1 MSTWRIWGMPHPEV
15 QNWTHRMG
23 RIGVGNTAA
32 ALTSELP
39 SASHCSRRW
48 APPGE
53 TRPRGISSLTYC
65 SSHFLDLKH
74 LSPIHFWMINHLKF
88 GIFFWGVARLSDEI
102 LICESNDI
110 MSNSIVQGIDEHRAK
125 IGLMGCT
132 WHLASSSVRGLLAAV
147 ESLETSSRVFNEHS
161 AAWWHGGMVAWCKL
175 FRQCGMQLLV
185 ASSISIIFRGKFS
198 PGTEP
203 AKRQVMQNIS
213 MYLHSG
219 PQYHALAQY
228 QNNYPRS
235 LIRVSTHSWQPCLSI
250 VFQFGRLDG
259 KALCQGGCWT
269 IHSRAIPSHDIPK
282 SGRKSIARL
291 ENSR

>member
-1 MSTWRIWGMPHPEV
+1 MKPLDHLPLWHELPMLLRPHCSAIQGPA
-15 QNWTHRMG
+15 NAM
-23 RIGVGNTAA
+23 RIGMDG
-32 ALTSELP
+32 
-39 SASHCSRRW
+39 
-48 APPGE
+48 
-53 TRPRGISSLTYC
+53 
-65 SSHFLDLKH
+65 
-74 LSPIHFWMINHLKF
+74 
-88 GIFFWGVARLSDEI
+88 
-102 LICESNDI
+102 
-110 MSNSIVQGIDEHRAK
+110 
-125 IGLMGCT
+125 
-132 WHLASSSVRGLLAAV
+132 
-147 ESLETSSRVFNEHS
+147 
-161 AAWWHGGMVAWCKL
+161 AWWHGGMVAWCKL

-259 KALCQGGCWT
+259 KALCQGGC
-269 IHSRAIPSHDIPK
+269 
-282 SGRKSIARL
+282 
-291 ENSR
+291 